1 MAKIVNVV
9 NSLSFSFLAFLQ
21 HLNSH
26 PPPNPG
32 FIFVSSARLPC
43 RFQTPPGTETGPV
56 KEESQ
61 TPGRNPFYMGQS
73 DVCPCVFVLL
83 PWEALTGR
91 SRGTESKACGFLEG
105 DATEA
110 SLLQAWQMEVQ
121 LVVGVTPR
129 VRQLGLRW
137 ARTGREGPENRSPV
151 SAAERSPWR
160 APAPGPPLP
169 LLFPNT

>member
-1 MAKIVNVV
+1 MPT
-9 NSLSFSFLAFLQ
+9 
-21 HLNSH
+21 
-26 PPPNPG
+26 PPPTPG

-73 DVCPCVFVLL
+73 DVRPCVFVLL
-83 PWEALTGR
+83 PWGALTGR

-110 SLLQAWQMEVQ
+110 SPLQAWQMEVQ
-121 LVVGVTPR
+121 PVVGVPPR
-129 VRQLGLRW
+129 GGSLGSGGPKQAGRAQRTGLRS
-137 ARTGREGPENRSPV
+137 RLQNGV
-151 SAAERSPWR
+151 
-160 APAPGPPLP
+160 PGEHQPQA
-169 LLFPNT
+169 LLFHCCF